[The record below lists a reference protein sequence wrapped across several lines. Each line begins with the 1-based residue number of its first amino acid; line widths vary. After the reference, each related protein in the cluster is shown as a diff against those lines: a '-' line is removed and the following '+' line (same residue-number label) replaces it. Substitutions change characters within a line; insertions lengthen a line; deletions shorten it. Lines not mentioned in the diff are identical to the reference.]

1 MEPITSWSKERVSDW
16 LKGLDVPL
24 QQYPFTEWQVTGLE
38 LLQLS
43 SQDLERLGVHKIG
56 HQELILEAVEK
67 LCSLTYGMG
76 GESLRCLTEKL
87 RIVVH
92 SLTMGIQV
100 RWRVNPYDG
109 QTATRLPA
117 SVLQVVLELITS
129 AKGLFSLLNRYQFT
143 QLSAYTTSRNIIT
156 HCKELGTTVHKFT
169 CCGLQ
174 CSRETPIDRQT
185 EGEKED
191 PKDSTVYEKEKD
203 IISICR
209 QLEAVCDE
217 ILNCSPE
224 ALLSHTA
231 QLESVDLVP
240 ASPGDHLGIEITST
254 GSSNHYITGT
264 TAESPAEFCEK
275 ILAGD
280 EVIQVNDQIVVGWSR
295 KNLVK
300 KLKENPSGV
309 TLVLKKVPVSLISK
323 ETAQQPPSPQKE
335 EEEEEEEEEEGNQ
348 KHSIFERV
356 AASVRSLS
364 FRAAVQG
371 PVDIQ
376 PMGQEKSDLS
386 SDRGL
391 DGSLTYTLCPR
402 GSQGDLSY
410 LSSGEAEGLEGSR
423 LSPGPNGKGSAPS
436 RSPSPRVI
444 ELGRESIS
452 SISSCPEMGG
462 HTEDKEQKKAS
473 TKGTRKVMSRRRV
486 SCRELCRPECD
497 GWLWKKRKESSVF
510 MTQKWQRFWFVLKG
524 PSLYWYT
531 SQQEE
536 KAEGLVKIS
545 SYNIEGAGEHKRK
558 YVFQMCHQ
566 RFQTFFF
573 AAENVNDMTKW
584 INCLISAIQKHK
596 KFHKGPPDSEEDC
609 YSETESEDEGSSPS
623 PHRNKIYTKTLSN
636 TLPRA
641 RKGKDKGKDK
651 EKKDKMHVPGP
662 STGRSR
668 SPGAPEDEMGVL
680 FHRLNEGGV
689 SLIGSDK
696 LTTHDH
702 FRKSFIR
709 RNKNPVINEKAHTLR
724 VLQSTLK
731 DKEAELQ
738 LINKVLEDSDLTSQ
752 KYRHWKEH
760 NEDLHLVIEKLAV
773 QRAKAVA
780 TARVGHKEDQDTPP
794 EPSPGKQ
801 VAVETGGCVC
811 GLSLSDGEMLVD
823 AEPLLSGPVKNV
835 GDLDVEPQSEQ
846 SSTAESSTDQQ
857 SSNTADIASQ
867 ASPDNYFY
875 I

>member
-129 AKGLFSLLNRYQFT
+129 AKGLFSLLNRYQFA

-156 HCKELGTTVHKFT
+156 HCKELGTTVH
-169 CCGLQ
+169 
-174 CSRETPIDRQT
+174 
-185 EGEKED
+185 
-191 PKDSTVYEKEKD
+191 KDSTVYEKEKD

-224 ALLSHTA
+224 ALLTHTA

-240 ASPGDHLGIEITST
+240 VSPGDHLGIEITST

-300 KLKENPSGV
+300 KLRENPSGV
-309 TLVLKKVPVSLISK
+309 TLVLKKVPVSLRSK

-335 EEEEEEEEEEGNQ
+335 EEEEEEEDEGNQ
-348 KHSIFERV
+348 KHSVFERV

-371 PVDIQ
+371 QVDIQ
-376 PMGQEKSDLS
+376 PVGQEKSELS

-444 ELGRESIS
+444 ELGRASIS
-452 SISSCPEMGG
+452 SVSSCPEMGG
-462 HTEDKEQKKAS
+462 HTEDKEQEKGS

-486 SCRELCRPECD
+486 SCRELSRPECD

-596 KFHKGPPDSEEDC
+596 KFHKGPPDSEEEC

-641 RKGKDKGKDK
+641 RKDKDKGKDKGKDRGK
-651 EKKDKMHVPGP
+651 DKDKKDKMHVPGP
-662 STGRSR
+662 PTGRSR

-709 RNKNPVINEKAHTLR
+709 RNKNPVINEKAHALR

-738 LINKVLEDSDLTSQ
+738 VINKVLEDSDLTSQ
-752 KYRHWKEH
+752 KYRQWKEH

-780 TARVGHKEDQDTPP
+780 KARAGHKEDQDTPP
-794 EPSPGKQ
+794 EASPGKQ
-801 VAVETGGCVC
+801 VAVETGGVC

-823 AEPLLSGPVKNV
+823 AEPLLSSPVKNA
-835 GDLDVEPQSEQ
+835 GDLDVEPQSEH
-846 SSTAESSTDQQ
+846 SSTAESSTDKQ
-857 SSNTADIASQ
+857 SSNTADVASQ

>member
-129 AKGLFSLLNRYQFT
+129 AKGLFSLLNRYQFA

-156 HCKELGTTVHKFT
+156 HCKELGTTVHK
-169 CCGLQ
+169 
-174 CSRETPIDRQT
+174 
-185 EGEKED
+185 
-191 PKDSTVYEKEKD
+191 DSTVYEKEKD
-203 IISICR
+203 IISI
-209 QLEAVCDE
+209 
-217 ILNCSPE
+217 
-224 ALLSHTA
+224 
-231 QLESVDLVP
+231 
-240 ASPGDHLGIEITST
+240 GIEITST

-300 KLKENPSGV
+300 KLRENPSGV
-309 TLVLKKVPVSLISK
+309 TLVLKKVPVSLRSK

-335 EEEEEEEEEEGNQ
+335 EEEEEEEDEGNQ
-348 KHSIFERV
+348 KHSVFERV

-371 PVDIQ
+371 QVDIQ
-376 PMGQEKSDLS
+376 PVGQEKSELS

-444 ELGRESIS
+444 ELGRASIS
-452 SISSCPEMGG
+452 SVSSCPEMGG
-462 HTEDKEQKKAS
+462 HTEDKEQEKGS

-486 SCRELCRPECD
+486 SCRELSRPECD

-596 KFHKGPPDSEEDC
+596 KFHKGPPDSEEEC

-641 RKGKDKGKDK
+641 RKDKDKGKDKGKDRGK
-651 EKKDKMHVPGP
+651 DKDKKDKMHVPGP
-662 STGRSR
+662 PTGRSR

-709 RNKNPVINEKAHTLR
+709 RNKNPVINEKAHALR

-738 LINKVLEDSDLTSQ
+738 VINKVLEDSDLTSQ
-752 KYRHWKEH
+752 KYRQWKEH

-780 TARVGHKEDQDTPP
+780 KARAGHKEDQDTPP
-794 EPSPGKQ
+794 EASPGKQ
-801 VAVETGGCVC
+801 VAVETGGVC

-823 AEPLLSGPVKNV
+823 AEPLLSSPVKNA
-835 GDLDVEPQSEQ
+835 GDLDVEPQSEH
-846 SSTAESSTDQQ
+846 SSTAESSTDKQ
-857 SSNTADIASQ
+857 SSNTADVASQ

>member
-1 MEPITSWSKERVSDW
+1 MIRLSMCGLSP
-16 LKGLDVPL
+16 GLDVPL

-156 HCKELGTTVHKFT
+156 HCKELGTTVHK
-169 CCGLQ
+169 
-174 CSRETPIDRQT
+174 
-185 EGEKED
+185 
-191 PKDSTVYEKEKD
+191 DSTVYEKEKD

-240 ASPGDHLGIEITST
+240 ASPGDHL
-254 GSSNHYITGT
+254 
-264 TAESPAEFCEK
+264 SPAEFCEK

-323 ETAQQPPSPQKE
+323 ETAQQPPSPQVGCWSTE
-335 EEEEEEEEEEGNQ
+335 THPFRPVG
-348 KHSIFERV
+348 FRR
-356 AASVRSLS
+356 ADSLWITS
-364 FRAAVQG
+364 
-371 PVDIQ
+371 
-376 PMGQEKSDLS
+376 
-386 SDRGL
+386 
-391 DGSLTYTLCPR
+391 
-402 GSQGDLSY
+402 GDLGLTVCY
-410 LSSGEAEGLEGSR
+410 LHLQAFI
-423 LSPGPNGKGSAPS
+423 PGPNGKGSAPS

-452 SISSCPEMGG
+452 SISSCPEM
-462 HTEDKEQKKAS
+462 
-473 TKGTRKVMSRRRV
+473 GTRKVMSRRRV

-623 PHRNKIYTKTLSN
+623 PHRNKIYTVRRTTHKH
-636 TLPRA
+636 
-641 RKGKDKGKDK
+641 
-651 EKKDKMHVPGP
+651 MH
-662 STGRSR
+662 S
-668 SPGAPEDEMGVL
+668 PEDEMGVL

-780 TARVGHKEDQDTPP
+780 T
-794 EPSPGKQ
+794 
-801 VAVETGGCVC
+801 TGGCVC

>member
-129 AKGLFSLLNRYQFT
+129 AKGLFSLLNRYQFA

-156 HCKELGTTVHKFT
+156 HCKELGTTVH
-169 CCGLQ
+169 
-174 CSRETPIDRQT
+174 
-185 EGEKED
+185 
-191 PKDSTVYEKEKD
+191 KDSTVYEKEKD

-224 ALLSHTA
+224 ALLTHTA

-240 ASPGDHLGIEITST
+240 VSPGDHLGIEITST

-275 ILAGD
+275 ILTGD

-300 KLKENPSGV
+300 KLRENPSGV
-309 TLVLKKVPVSLISK
+309 TLVLKKVPVSLRSK

-335 EEEEEEEEEEGNQ
+335 EEEEEEQDEGNQ
-348 KHSIFERV
+348 KHSVFERV

-371 PVDIQ
+371 QVDIQ
-376 PMGQEKSDLS
+376 PVGQEKSELS

-402 GSQGDLSY
+402 GSHGDLSY

-444 ELGRESIS
+444 ELGRASIS
-452 SISSCPEMGG
+452 SVSSCPEMGG
-462 HTEDKEQKKAS
+462 HTEDKEQEKGS

-486 SCRELCRPECD
+486 SCRELSRPECD

-596 KFHKGPPDSEEDC
+596 KFHKGPPDSEEEC

-641 RKGKDKGKDK
+641 RKDKDKGKDKGKDRGK
-651 EKKDKMHVPGP
+651 DKDKKDKMHVPGP
-662 STGRSR
+662 PTGRSR

-738 LINKVLEDSDLTSQ
+738 VINKVLEDSDLTSQ
-752 KYRHWKEH
+752 KYRQWKEH

-780 TARVGHKEDQDTPP
+780 KARAGHKEDQDTPP
-794 EPSPGKQ
+794 EASPGKQ
-801 VAVETGGCVC
+801 VAVETGGVC

-823 AEPLLSGPVKNV
+823 AEPLLSSPVKNA
-835 GDLDVEPQSEQ
+835 GDLDVEPQSEH
-846 SSTAESSTDQQ
+846 SSTAESSTDKQ
-857 SSNTADIASQ
+857 SSNTADVASQ

>member
-100 RWRVNPYDG
+100 RRRVNPYDG

-129 AKGLFSLLNRYQFT
+129 AKGLFSLLNRYQFA

-156 HCKELGTTVHKFT
+156 HCKELGTTVHK
-169 CCGLQ
+169 
-174 CSRETPIDRQT
+174 
-185 EGEKED
+185 
-191 PKDSTVYEKEKD
+191 DSTVYEKEKD

-209 QLEAVCDE
+209 ELEAVCDE

-240 ASPGDHLGIEITST
+240 VSPGDHLGIEITST

-309 TLVLKKVPVSLISK
+309 TLVLKKVPVSLRSK

-335 EEEEEEEEEEGNQ
+335 EEEEEEEDEEGNQ

-436 RSPSPRVI
+436 RSPSPR
-444 ELGRESIS
+444 
-452 SISSCPEMGG
+452 
-462 HTEDKEQKKAS
+462 EDKEQKKGS

-486 SCRELCRPECD
+486 SCRELSRPECD

-623 PHRNKIYTKTLSN
+623 PHRNKIYTAIIVPKTLSN

-641 RKGKDKGKDK
+641 RKGKDKDKGKDK

-662 STGRSR
+662 PTGRSR

-709 RNKNPVINEKAHTLR
+709 RNKNPVINEKAHALR

-752 KYRHWKEH
+752 KYRQWKEH

-773 QRAKAVA
+773 QRAEAVA

-801 VAVETGGCVC
+801 VTVETGGYVC

-835 GDLDVEPQSEQ
+835 GDLDVEPQSEH

-857 SSNTADIASQ
+857 SSNTADVASQ